1 MFYLLFLSWSMGF
14 SKYFSTHSSEYLT
27 RLEMITFT
35 TLKNKIPRK
44 VNFWRINAIFL
55 LFTQCKFRNYSLQV
69 N

>member
-35 TLKNKIPRK
+35 TLKNNTSKGQ
-44 VNFWRINAIFL
+44 FWRINAIFL